1 MMRIGRYFS
10 YYALPTYDVTFY
22 VTGKID
28 VPVVRVM
35 NYTSNLIVTSR
46 SQGRSFRYDNIAF
59 QLSKSEKV
67 SLLDIIIP
75 TRGGKIYP
83 TRGQRFREKMH
94 YDTSRAQ
101 LTQSTSEKLDVFI

>member
-1 MMRIGRYFS
+1 MHF
-10 YYALPTYDVTFY
+10 LYDVTFY

-46 SQGRSFRYDNIAF
+46 SQGRSFRCDNIAF

-67 SLLDIIIP
+67 SLLDNYTNVRWKNI
-75 TRGGKIYP
+75 
-83 TRGQRFREKMH
+83 
-94 YDTSRAQ
+94 SAARA
-101 LTQSTSEKLDVFI
+101 TFS